1 MIGANHF
8 MSGSKNNIRILIID
22 DDENQRLLYKE
33 ELMEENFTVIESV
46 NGKEAIE
53 KILMYKP
60 DLVILDIQMP
70 DSNGL
75 ETMNEILT
83 YNKQM
88 PIILH
93 TAYSHY
99 KDNFMSW
106 AADAYVVKSSNLEE
120 LKKQVIKVLKN
131 RGVL

>member
-1 MIGANHF
+1 

>member
-1 MIGANHF
+1 

-70 DSNGL
+70 GSNGL

>member
-70 DSNGL
+70 GSNGL